1 MSKINEI
8 LNTKT
13 AVFENAVKEYYNDCL
28 QIIANMAKNIN
39 YNAAG
44 KKTFITFTTH
54 YNGFKCKFNQYQQA
68 QNKLRNKKAF
78 NKRFANYKTIMCL
91 KMSEYTLT
99 MKTNGFY
106 FVVTRETKNGF
117 EKYKYDNIKEA
128 KNKYHEF
135 LTK

>member
-1 MSKINEI
+1 MSKVNEI
-8 LNTKT
+8 LSTKT
-13 AVFENAVKEYYNDCL
+13 EVFEKSVKGCYNVCL
-28 QIIANMAKNIN
+28 TILSNMAKTIN
-39 YNAAG
+39 YNADG
-44 KKTFITFTTH
+44 IKTICTFDEQ
-54 YNGFKCKFNQYQQA
+54 YNGFKFSFEQYQQA

-78 NKRFANYKTIMCL
+78 NKRFANYKTIMFL

-106 FVVTRETKNGF
+106 FVVTREIKNGF
-117 EKYKYDNIKEA
+117 EKYKYDSIKAA